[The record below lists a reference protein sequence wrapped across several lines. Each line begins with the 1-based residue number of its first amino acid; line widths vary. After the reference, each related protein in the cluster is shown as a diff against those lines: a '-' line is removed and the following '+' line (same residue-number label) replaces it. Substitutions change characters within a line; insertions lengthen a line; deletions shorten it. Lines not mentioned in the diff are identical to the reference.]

1 MASAKQLA
9 ANRRNA
15 QHSSGPKSEQG
26 KRRSAINALRHGLT
40 VPVELSALAVH
51 LPQLKAWLQADLT
64 KPFSPRELALRILDY
79 ERNVQH
85 LQSAFEVEEQ
95 TSSPTPQAAEDLQSA
110 ARVREWAEDVAL
122 GFSRA
127 ERGHLR
133 QLGKIIERA
142 GKHKMQEAERQLQR
156 AGRHYRRA
164 ANQLLKG
171 LRNLDS

>member
-1 MASAKQLA
+1 MASAKQLV

-51 LPQLKAWLQADLT
+51 LPQLQAWLQAEGLQ
-64 KPFSPRELALRILDY
+64 PSEARELALRILDY
-79 ERNVQH
+79 ERNIQH
-85 LQSAFEVEEQ
+85 LQSVFKVEEQ
-95 TSSPTPQAAEDLQSA
+95 TSSPAPQAAEDFQSA
-110 ARVREWAEDVAL
+110 AQVRGWAEDTAL

-142 GKHKMQEAERQLQR
+142 SKHKMQDAERQLQR
-156 AGRHYRRA
+156 ADRHYRRA

-171 LRNLDS
+171 LRSLDS

>member
-9 ANRRNA
+9 ANRCNA

-40 VPVELSALAVH
+40 VSVELSALAVH
-51 LPQLKAWLQADLT
+51 LPQLQAWLQAEGLQ
-64 KPFSPRELALRILDY
+64 PSQARELALRILDY
-79 ERNVQH
+79 ERNMQH
-85 LQSAFEVEEQ
+85 LQSVFKVEQET
-95 TSSPTPQAAEDLQSA
+95 TSPRPQAAEDFQSA
-110 ARVREWAEDVAL
+110 AQVREWAEDPAL

-142 GKHKMQEAERQLQR
+142 GKHEIQDAERQLQR
-156 AGRHYRRA
+156 ADRHYRRA

>member
-1 MASAKQLA
+1 MPSAKQLA

-15 QHSSGPKSEQG
+15 QHSCGPKSEEG

-51 LPQLKAWLQADLT
+51 LPQLQAWLQAEGLQ
-64 KPFSPRELALRILDY
+64 PSEARELALRILDY
-79 ERNVQH
+79 ERNLLH
-85 LQSAFEVEEQ
+85 LQSVFKVEEQ
-95 TSSPTPQAAEDLQSA
+95 TSSLTPQAAEDFQSA
-110 ARVREWAEDVAL
+110 AQVREWAEDTVL

-142 GKHKMQEAERQLQR
+142 GKHKMQDTERQLQR
-156 AGRHYRRA
+156 ADRHYRRA

-171 LRNLDS
+171 LRSLDS